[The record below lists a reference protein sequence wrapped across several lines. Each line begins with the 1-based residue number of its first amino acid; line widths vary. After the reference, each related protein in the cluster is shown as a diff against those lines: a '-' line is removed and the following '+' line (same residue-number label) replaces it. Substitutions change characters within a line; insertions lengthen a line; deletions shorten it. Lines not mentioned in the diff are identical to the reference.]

1 MVHLPLSSCVRSW
14 RVLILALLMVSG
26 GEMWLAVAL
35 PSEAVARGRG
45 GKRGQTRG
53 RGRHVR
59 PAATTGKGVGGTTGF
74 ANLPGEKSF
83 NECRKYPYYKR
94 IKVTLK
100 PDSELHDLVAW
111 ISGMTC
117 KRFIVTG
124 KLRAPK
130 VTIVSPTSITPRE
143 AYRAFLSALNAMGLT
158 VQPAG
163 RYLKIIELTGVARQP
178 VLTCAAGKRCPRDE
192 RAVTQMFRLKHVEPD
207 DVSTVLQQL
216 TKGSI
221 VTYGATNLLIIT
233 DTGANIGRL
242 RKIIREL
249 DQPAQAEKIWFIK
262 VRHALASDVAEMAL
276 KVFPGAGDGAK
287 SRSSGRTTRRRYQRR
302 GRRRKAAPRTSTV
315 VKVKGSR
322 GDPSVSKIIAEERN
336 NALVVVADDRGYLQ
350 VAAFVKRIDI
360 RKAGGE
366 GRLHIVKL
374 QNADAVEL
382 AATLSGL
389 TRGGASGGRTSRST
403 RRGRSRSRARKT
415 SKSGGGMVS
424 LFDGE
429 VQITESKATN
439 ALLIVASTR
448 DYLSLRRVIKELDM
462 PRRQVFVEATILEV
476 SLSKQRD
483 LGMSWHGGTTV
494 GKGDKKTIMTF
505 GNNAAKTIQPA
516 AVLLDPASLMG
527 MAASLSGPEIKG
539 AAELLGVPGLSLP
552 SFGVFFQALQSNDD
566 VNLVSAPHILATD
579 NEEAV
584 ISVGENVP
592 FQSAVA
598 GVPTLNTGT
607 TGTPGVSLGGMQ
619 SIQREDVALTLKITP
634 YVNDSGY
641 VRMKIEQEL
650 EEVKSIDP
658 VTGPTVV
665 KRKVKTMVTVRD
677 QQTVVI
683 GGLITNKI
691 KKFVQ
696 KVPILGDIPI
706 LGYLFKNTVKI
717 VEKTNLLIFL
727 TPYVVRDQS
736 DLRRIFQRK
745 IQQRREF
752 IERFTAFKNV
762 DYEAVVDFSHK
773 RGLIAEI
780 DRVTR
785 SSEQEA
791 RMRAKALEAS
801 RDRFKEGL
809 LRAVPRP
816 PKPIRRKR

>member
-1 MVHLPLSSCVRSW
+1 MVHFTLSSCVRSCRPW
-14 RVLILALLMVSG
+14 SLALFAGL
-26 GEMWLAVAL
+26 LAVIL
-35 PSEAVARGRG
+35 PAEAEARQRGRG
-45 GKRGQTRG
+45 QQRG
-53 RGRHVR
+53 RGRYVR
-59 PAATTGKGVGGTTGF
+59 PASTTQGKGVGQKTGF
-74 ANLPGEKSF
+74 ASLPGEKAF

-124 KLRAPK
+124 KVRAPK
-130 VTIVSPTSITPRE
+130 VTIISPTTITPRE

-163 RYLKIIELTGVARQP
+163 RYLKIIELTGVGRQP
-178 VLTCAAGKRCPRDE
+178 VLTCAAGKRCPSDE

-216 TKGSI
+216 TRGSI

-233 DTGANIGRL
+233 DTGANIARL
-242 RKIIREL
+242 RRIIREL
-249 DQPAQAEKIWFIK
+249 DRPAQAEKIWFIK
-262 VRHALASDVAEMAL
+262 VRHALVSDVADLAL
-276 KVFPGAGDGAK
+276 KVFPDAGDDAK
-287 SRSSGRTTRRRYQRR
+287 SGSRQTRARRRVSRR
-302 GRRRKAAPRTSTV
+302 RRRRKAAPIGSSV
-315 VKVKGSR
+315 VKVKGGR
-322 GDPSVSKIIAEERN
+322 GGPAISKIIAEERS

-360 RKAGGE
+360 PKAGGE

-374 QNADAVEL
+374 QNADAMKL

-389 TRGGASGGRTSRST
+389 TQGGSRSSGS
-403 RRGRSRSRARKT
+403 RNARGRSRTRTRRRSRPA
-415 SKSGGGMVS
+415 SKSRTGTVS
-424 LFDGE
+424 LFSGD
-429 VQITESKATN
+429 VQITEETATN
-439 ALLIVASTR
+439 SLLIVASTR
-448 DYLSLRRVIKELDM
+448 DYLSLRTVIKQLDK

-483 LGMSWHGGTTV
+483 LGMSFHGGTTV
-494 GKGDKKTIMTF
+494 GKGDKKSLMTF
-505 GNNAAKTIQPA
+505 GNNAGKTLQPA
-516 AVLLDPASLMG
+516 SVLMDPAAMMG
-527 MAASLSGPEIKG
+527 MAAGLSGPEIKG
-539 AAELLGVPGLSLP
+539 ADALLGIPGVTLP

-579 NEEAV
+579 NEEAE

-592 FQSAVA
+592 FQSTVT
-598 GVPTLNTGT
+598 GVPSISTGT
-607 TGTPGVSLGGMQ
+607 TTTPSLTGLQ

-634 YVNDSGY
+634 YVNDSGF

-658 VTGPTVV
+658 VVGPTVV

-691 KKFVQ
+691 KRFVQ
-696 KVPILGDIPI
+696 KVPVLGDIPI
-706 LGYLFKNTVKI
+706 LGYLFKSTVKI

-752 IERFTAFKNV
+752 IERYTAFANV
-762 DYEAVVDFSHK
+762 DYEAVVDYSHK

-785 SSEQEA
+785 ISQQEA
-791 RMRAKALEAS
+791 RLRSKALEAS
-801 RDRFKEGL
+801 RDRLKEGL
-809 LRAVPRP
+809 LEVDPRDL
-816 PKPIRRKR
+816 KRIRR